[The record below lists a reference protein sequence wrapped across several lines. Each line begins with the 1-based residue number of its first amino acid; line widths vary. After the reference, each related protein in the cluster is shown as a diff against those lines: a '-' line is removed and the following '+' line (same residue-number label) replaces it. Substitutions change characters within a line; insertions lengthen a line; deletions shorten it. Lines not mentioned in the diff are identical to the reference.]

1 MATSVRLIRRYV
13 WLIDVIRRA
22 GQITLEEINQK
33 WRDERT
39 LRLEHEDEIPER
51 TFHRHRQAIAD
62 IFGIDILC
70 NRYNGNTYYIENDD
84 ALSAP
89 TFTSWLFN
97 GLAIDNQLM
106 DNKELAARIV
116 FEDTPGGTE
125 HLSSII
131 GAMASNRVVKLE
143 YQSFGSKEAAIRTV
157 EPYGLRLSGRRWY
170 LIARIQ
176 GYDTLTVFSLDRIE
190 TLKLTED
197 KFEPDKA
204 MDVCNRFDDVI
215 GVNVDYDYD
224 CEKIMLRVHG
234 RQCDYMDS
242 LPLHKS
248 QRLVERTRY
257 YSDYELILR
266 PEYEFQHAIFA
277 MGPSAEILSPQWL
290 RDEIRWLAEETA
302 RRYSIR
308 DIYSPH

>member
-22 GQITLEEINQK
+22 GQITLEGINQK

-89 TFTSWLFN
+89 SFTSWLFN
-97 GLAIDNQLM
+97 GLVIDNQLM

-116 FEDTPGGTE
+116 FEDTPGGSE
-125 HLSSII
+125 HLSPII
-131 GAMASNRVVKLE
+131 EAMAGNRVVELD
-143 YQSFGSKEAAIRTV
+143 YRSFGSKEAAVRTV
-157 EPYGLRLSGRRWY
+157 EPYGLRQSGRRWY

-176 GYDTLTVFSLDRIE
+176 GRDTLTVYALDRIE
-190 TLKLTED
+190 TLKLTEGI
-197 KFEPDKA
+197 FVPDKVTDA
-204 MDVCNRFDDVI
+204 WYRFDDVV
-215 GVNVDYDYD
+215 GVNADHDYD

-248 QRLVERTRY
+248 QRLLARTKD
-257 YSDYELILR
+257 YSDYGLCLR
-266 PEYEFQHAIFA
+266 PEYEFQHAILA

-290 RDEIRWLAEETA
+290 REEIRWLAEETA
-302 RRYSIR
+302 RRYDSQN
-308 DIYSPH
+308 IYSPH